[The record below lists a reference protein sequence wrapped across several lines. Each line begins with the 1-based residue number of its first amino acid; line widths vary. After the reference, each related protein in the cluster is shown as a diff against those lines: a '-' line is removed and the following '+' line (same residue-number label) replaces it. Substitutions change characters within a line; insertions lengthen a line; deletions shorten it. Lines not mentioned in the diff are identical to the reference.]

1 MDKKPEKLKKAVALK
16 YDTTMIAPK
25 VVASGQGKVAERIEE
40 LAVQNKVHVVQ
51 DEKLVKELTRVDV
64 GDNIPPDLYEVVAQ
78 LLVFIGD
85 VDKKYKRYE

>member
-1 MDKKPEKLKKAVALK
+1 MENKPEKLKKAVALK
-16 YDTTMIAPK
+16 YDETMIAPK

-40 LAVQNKVHVVQ
+40 LAVQNKIHVVQ
-51 DEKLVKELTRVDV
+51 DEKLVKELTRVDI

-85 VDKKYKRYE
+85 VDKKYKRHG